1 VGIFAL
7 KRPRPAFFLDR
18 DGVITENVFYED
30 TNQWEGPRSMRDFRL
45 LPGVIPALQ
54 ALQDA
59 GYALILVSNQPNAA
73 LGKSLMSQ
81 LGEMHHALRR
91 QMRRNGI
98 RFLDYCYCLH
108 HPQSL
113 IPELGGL
120 CRCRKPSPYWLHYAA
135 ARYGVDLRASW
146 MAGDRET
153 DSLCAARAGVRA
165 IRVGQGMVHDGL
177 ATMFAPNLP
186 AAVEQVLRPWEIGRE
201 EWVTGAALHV

>member
-1 VGIFAL
+1 M

-30 TNQWEGPRSMRDFRL
+30 TSQWEGPRSMRDFRL
-45 LPGVIPALQ
+45 LAGVVPALQ

-81 LGEMHHALRR
+81 LSEMHSALHRE
-91 QMRRNGI
+91 MRRNGI

-108 HPQSL
+108 HPQSR
-113 IPELGGL
+113 IPEMGGL

-135 ARYGVDLRASW
+135 ARHGVDLRASW
-146 MAGDRET
+146 MAGDRDT

-165 IRVGQGMVHDGL
+165 IRVGQGVVHDGL
-177 ATMFAPNLP
+177 AAMIVPDLP
-186 AAVEQVLRPWEIGRE
+186 AAVQRILRPRDLRRE
-201 EWVTGAALHV
+201 DWVAAIS